1 MDKIKRVI
9 YIGDKKL
16 GGGDILLQGMIKEDL
31 KNFENVK
38 KEIDLMIEEGTDL
51 IRVAFPDKK
60 SLDYLDKIVK
70 YSKVPIIADIHFN
83 YELALLAMEI
93 GVKKIRLNPSNIR
106 ERKNI
111 EKIVFEAKRR
121 GIPIRIG
128 ANVGS
133 LIYER
138 KEGERI
144 KLILESIEREIKILE
159 DLNFFDIVISAKS
172 DDPIETIKIYE
183 ILNEKYSYPLHI
195 GVTATGSDEDGIIKS
210 TIGISNLL
218 LNGIGDT
225 IRVSLSNESYFEV
238 RVGRKILESCN
249 LRKRDRV
256 EIISCPKC
264 SRCNKN
270 FEKILK
276 MVKDNFSNLK
286 VPIKIAVMGCEVNAI
301 GEAENADIG
310 IAMTRGKI
318 LFFKNGKMIRSI
330 KEEEI
335 ITTLKEEIE
344 KKE

>member
-38 KEIDLMIEEGTDL
+38 KEIDLMIEEGADL

-218 LNGIGDT
+218 LKGIGDT

-301 GEAENADIG
+301 GESENADIG

-335 ITTLKEEIE
+335 ISTLKEEIE